1 MHAMAAIGGPRS
13 PWACPARTGG
23 DRGVLLKRRRP
34 GMRTLSGVIAL
45 VALVSVGA
53 AGQVAVVVERIQD
66 LDLTDAQEAKIAEI
80 RKQHQPK
87 VQAAAKELGTFL
99 KDEHEKI
106 RNVLTAEQ
114 QKQIQA
120 LKEERKDHR
129 EECVAHAF
137 ASLKEL
143 DLTDA
148 EMTRIGEIRKEY
160 RPKIENALKELD
172 GLLSDTQKKAREDA
186 LKAGKPRREL
196 VASLNLTD
204 AQKAK
209 VAVVAKQ
216 VGAIVREESEKIHDL
231 LTASQKEQ
239 LPVLQEER
247 KERVRDRMAHRI
259 ANFQELNLSDDQK
272 AKITAIRQE
281 FRPKIHE
288 AGNKLRAAVREEV
301 EQIVAV
307 FKG

>member
-1 MHAMAAIGGPRS
+1 
-13 PWACPARTGG
+13 
-23 DRGVLLKRRRP
+23 
-34 GMRTLSGVIAL
+34 MRTLSGAIAL
-45 VALVSVGA
+45 AALVSASA
-53 AGQVAVVVERIQD
+53 AGQVVVVVERIQD
-66 LDLTDAQEAKIAEI
+66 LDLTDAQETKIAEI

-87 VQAAAKELGTFL
+87 VQAAAKELGTLL

-106 RNVLTAEQ
+106 REVLTAEQ

-120 LKEERKDHR
+120 MKEERHDHR

-148 EMTRIGEIRKEY
+148 EMTRIGEIRKEF
-160 RPKIENALKELD
+160 RPKFENAMKELD
-172 GLLSDTQKKAREDA
+172 GLLSDTQKKAREEA
-186 LKAGKPRREL
+186 VKAGKTRREL

-204 AQKAK
+204 AQKDK
-209 VAVVAKQ
+209 VAGVAKQ
-216 VGAIVREESEKIHDL
+216 VGALVREETGKIHDI
-231 LTASQKEQ
+231 LTEGQKEQ

-259 ANFQELNLSDDQK
+259 ANVKELNLSDDQK
-272 AKITAIRQE
+272 ARITAIRQE
-281 FRPKIHE
+281 YRAKIHE
-288 AGNKLRAAVREEV
+288 AGNKLRAVVREEV